1 MHKKCLSFFGLF
13 SGKSK
18 KKKGRPNRKAKMN
31 KSYNNLMDD
40 LQYSSDEDR
49 FDGNI
54 FEICYPQIFCSF
66 FWNEE
71 LIFQK
76 IWYFVTKIVL
86 TYCEKNCSSDR
97 EKLLKFEAEDR
108 EFAKVLRSL
117 KTINSNNERSEQ
129 LLKQNAFRTCC

>member
-13 SGKSK
+13 LGKSK

-54 FEICYPQIFCSF
+54 FGIYLPQIFYSF
-66 FWNEE
+66 FWNKE
-71 LIFQK
+71 LIFIK
-76 IWYFVTKIVL
+76 I
-86 TYCEKNCSSDR
+86 
-97 EKLLKFEAEDR
+97 
-108 EFAKVLRSL
+108 
-117 KTINSNNERSEQ
+117 
-129 LLKQNAFRTCC
+129 

>member
-1 MHKKCLSFFGLF
+1 MSSFFELFF

-54 FEICYPQIFCSF
+54 FEIRLPQIFYSF
-66 FWNEE
+66 FWNKE
-71 LIFQK
+71 LIFIK
-76 IWYFVTKIVL
+76 I
-86 TYCEKNCSSDR
+86 
-97 EKLLKFEAEDR
+97 
-108 EFAKVLRSL
+108 
-117 KTINSNNERSEQ
+117 
-129 LLKQNAFRTCC
+129 